1 MWEKILS
8 NAWPYCSP
16 YFLTYNICKGPN
28 LLKMEIKVAGWDRCI
43 FKKRLG
49 ETIKPAGKGPKGAIS
64 LFKSWL
70 NKMFQVK
77 KAGQSFGSAA
87 FGPKKR
93 IGTSND
99 ILTFKCQIICIWKE
113 IVGKLKWCHLIFLIL
128 M

>member
-49 ETIKPAGKGPKGAIS
+49 ETIKPAGKGQKGAIS
-64 LFKSWL
+64 LFKSSL

-77 KAGQSFGSAA
+77 KRQVRVLGGRPSAR
-87 FGPKKR
+87 KKDW
-93 IGTSND
+93 N
-99 ILTFKCQIICIWKE
+99 FQWHFE
-113 IVGKLKWCHLIFLIL
+113 F
-128 M
+128 